1 MGRLSE
7 KASFINGLIEG
18 LDFSTDDSKAAKV
31 LLKMADLIEDLCE
44 ALEEAEDRQDS
55 LEEYVEE
62 LDDDLGELEEYIY
75 DEDEDD
81 EDDEDDDYTEDDF
94 VEIECPHCKETVY
107 FDSDALTEESLICPN
122 CNKPIC
128 EQDD

>member
-7 KASFINGLIEG
+7 KASYINGLIDG
-18 LDFSTDDSKAAKV
+18 LDFSNDDSKAAKV
-31 LLKMADLIEDLCE
+31 MLKMAELMEELCE
-44 ALEEAEDRQDS
+44 AVEEAEDRQDS

-62 LDDDLGELEEYIY
+62 LDDDLGDLEEYIF
-75 DEDEDD
+75 DEDEECECCDDD
-81 EDDEDDDYTEDDF
+81 EDEDF

-107 FDSDALTEESLICPN
+107 FDSDALSEETMTCPN

-128 EQDD
+128 EQEG